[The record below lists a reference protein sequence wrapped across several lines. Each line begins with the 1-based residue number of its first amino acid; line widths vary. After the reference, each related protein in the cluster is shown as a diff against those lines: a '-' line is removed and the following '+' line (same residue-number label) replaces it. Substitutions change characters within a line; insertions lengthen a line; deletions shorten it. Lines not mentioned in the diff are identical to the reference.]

1 MPERNTSTD
10 SPEKRAA
17 GTAAAGLVSSGM
29 VVGLGTGSTVA
40 YTIIELGRRV
50 REEGLEILGVVTSYQ
65 SETLAI
71 EAGINLTT
79 LAQYPEPDLAID
91 GADQIAING
100 ADPLNVKFYAIKGGG
115 AAHTREK
122 IVSVSAKRFLAVA
135 DESKI
140 SKQLDRSVPVEVLP
154 FAKELVIKKLQEIG
168 GVPKLRLASRKD
180 GPVIT
185 DNGNFV
191 LDVDFGV
198 ISSPEVLALKMSAIP
213 GVVEHGI
220 FFNVDEVYIGKK
232 DGSFKVIKRSVT
244 PSGF

>member
-1 MPERNTSTD
+1 MLERNTSTD
-10 SPEKRAA
+10 APEKRVA
-17 GTAAAGLVSSGM
+17 GIAAAKLVSSGM
-29 VVGLGTGSTVA
+29 VIGLGTGSTVA

-71 EAGINLTT
+71 EAGISLTT
-79 LAQYPEPDLAID
+79 LAQHPELDLAID
-91 GADQIAING
+91 GADQIAIYG
-100 ADPLNVKFYAIKGGG
+100 TGHSDAKLYAIKGGG

-122 IVSVSAKRFLAVA
+122 VVSVSAKHFLVVA
-135 DESKI
+135 DESKL
-140 SKQLDRSVPVEVLP
+140 SKQLDKPVPVEVLP
-154 FAKELVIKKLQEIG
+154 FAKALVITKLREIG

-198 ISSPEVLALKMSAIP
+198 ISNPEVLALKISAIP

-220 FFNVDEVYIGKK
+220 FFNVDDVYVGKK
-232 DGSFKVIKRSVT
+232 EGSFEIIR
-244 PSGF
+244 